1 MCALRETYVQERRE
15 SDGRREKDISLAND
29 DNDARETKRR
39 V

>member
-1 MCALRETYVQERRE
+1 MCALARDVQERRE

-29 DNDARETKRR
+29 DDARETKRR